1 MTTQNG
7 LLRYHVEDKL
17 SFWQYLIYGLENLLV
32 MDSVF
37 ATPVVLGTAFHLP
50 FLTFVYLIQITL
62 IGAGITTILQSQT
75 LLKLPVAQGIAASM
89 VGVAISLA
97 TFGINLTTII
107 LGVIISTFSVGVL
120 LIPFIPSNK
129 NGIKMRKSI
138 IEYLV
143 ILVNQPQVYG
153 SLITILGV
161 VLINASLGL
170 INEGRYTLMSN
181 IGMLITVISI
191 ITLIAVF
198 NKGILRYASIL
209 IGFFI
214 GIIYSFITGMFDFA
228 KVVSYPWFATPTF
241 FLQAGYGPI
250 SMVGVELVIIPAFIV
265 TFILMGEAIGAYY
278 TVAGLDNVKLD
289 EKRVRKGLTGEWVGT
304 IISLLLGGL
313 TTSTY
318 AQNIGSIQITKIGA
332 RRVFTATGIL
342 LIVFGLIPKIGAFIL
357 SIPPAILGGTFFII
371 YTILLIT
378 GLRIISNMEWTENNM
393 LIVGLAIALG
403 LGISLV
409 PATAF
414 SSIPPYFRSALISSV
429 VLTASTAIILN
440 LIINLVPKWIKES
453 RRKKIA

>member
-1 MTTQNG
+1 
-7 LLRYHVEDKL
+7 
-17 SFWQYLIYGLENLLV
+17 
-32 MDSVF
+32 
-37 ATPVVLGTAFHLP
+37 
-50 FLTFVYLIQITL
+50 
-62 IGAGITTILQSQT
+62 
-75 LLKLPVAQGIAASM
+75 
-89 VGVAISLA
+89 
-97 TFGINLTTII
+97 
-107 LGVIISTFSVGVL
+107 
-120 LIPFIPSNK
+120 
-129 NGIKMRKSI
+129 
-138 IEYLV
+138 
-143 ILVNQPQVYG
+143 
-153 SLITILGV
+153 
-161 VLINASLGL
+161 
-170 INEGRYTLMSN
+170 
-181 IGMLITVISI
+181 
-191 ITLIAVF
+191 
-198 NKGILRYASIL
+198 
-209 IGFFI
+209 
-214 GIIYSFITGMFDFA
+214 
-228 KVVSYPWFATPTF
+228 
-241 FLQAGYGPI
+241 
-250 SMVGVELVIIPAFIV
+250 
-265 TFILMGEAIGAYY
+265 MGEAIGAYY

-289 EKRVRKGLTGEWVGT
+289 EKRVRKGLTGEWIGT

-371 YTILLIT
+371 YTMLLIT

-414 SSIPPYFRSALISSV
+414 SSIPPYFRSALISPV